1 MMMQRNNMV
10 LLCKAQSSQDLLLL
24 DVPPFVHGLNC
35 WRRDDRAHQALHRL
49 LRDSMDLVWSACEFE
64 IKLTQGNGA
73 RQFQCAGETLHLQH
87 GRDGIVEPG
96 TTHEPEF

>member
-1 MMMQRNNMV
+1 MMQRNNMV

-64 IKLTQGNGA
+64 IKLTQGNGT
-73 RQFQCAGETLHLQH
+73 RQFQCAGGTITLA
-87 GRDGIVEPG
+87 
-96 TTHEPEF
+96 TW